1 MQDAV
6 VAVLLLESSTDSS
19 NSLVR
24 EGLDPLHTTFPNK
37 PLDVYQKQ
45 VALHLKRNWFGLSS
59 FVSGKFSTKWT
70 RTK

>member
-1 MQDAV
+1 MCREVATVQDAV

-37 PLDVYQKQ
+37 PLDVYEKQ
-45 VALHLKRNWFGLSS
+45 VALLYLKRNGL
-59 FVSGKFSTKWT
+59 
-70 RTK
+70 